1 MVSELE
7 QMKEDILSWV
17 MTCESHCRKTIKA
30 VVEVIG
36 SNKKYEIMPQLHRK
50 THYVFHTLYV
60 FLTKL

>member
-7 QMKEDILSWV
+7 QMKEDIPSWV
-17 MTCESHCRKTIKA
+17 MTCESYCHKNIKA

-36 SNKKYEIMPQLHRK
+36 LNKKYEILPQLHRK
-50 THYVFHTLYV
+50 THYVFHTVYV